1 MLIAQLN
8 GAPLASDVQDVGMV
22 NGSRK
27 KILKQQFRFD

>member
-8 GAPLASDVQDVGMV
+8 GAPLASKTSEWWMAVE
-22 NGSRK
+22 K